1 MLIVSRR
8 GSRHR
13 PKTVVQISPDV
24 PESSCLGLH
33 SARYVGWAGWSESR
47 GKPPGRT
54 PGAGARVRRC
64 CRFAKQSQFPRAMA
78 PGRAGVAVLRNKAN
92 FDGRWRRGAP
102 VFVVLRNK
110 ANFDGRGRRSAPEL
124 AVLRNKANFDG
135 AMMLRCAD
143 VEGGRSASGFCAN
156 LCMFFDSFATS
167 AAGAH
172 FARVYFQV
180 DMRRGSRSAAARLCG

>member
-1 MLIVSRR
+1 VF
-8 GSRHR
+8 
-13 PKTVVQISPDV
+13 
-24 PESSCLGLH
+24 LG
-33 SARYVGWAGWSESR
+33 
-47 GKPPGRT
+47 
-54 PGAGARVRRC
+54 
-64 CRFAKQSQFPRAMA
+64 FAKQSQFPRAMA
-78 PGRAGVAVLRNKAN
+78 PERAGVA
-92 FDGRWRRGAP
+92 
-102 VFVVLRNK
+102 VLRNK

>member
-78 PGRAGVAVLRNKAN
+78 PERAGVA
-92 FDGRWRRGAP
+92 
-102 VFVVLRNK
+102 VLRNK